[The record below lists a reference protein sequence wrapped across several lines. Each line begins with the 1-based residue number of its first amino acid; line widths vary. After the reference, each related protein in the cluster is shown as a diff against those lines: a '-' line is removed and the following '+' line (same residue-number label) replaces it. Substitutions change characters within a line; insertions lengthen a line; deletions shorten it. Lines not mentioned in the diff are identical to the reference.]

1 MASLGE
7 LAAVIAHEIQNS
19 LNFINNFSDIN
30 NEMKIEV
37 NAGDKAEVLSIADH
51 VKENMKDIYRHG
63 KCADAIVKNMLQHYE
78 AVEGKK
84 MNLPTL
90 LL

>member
-1 MASLGE
+1 MQVINQKASL
-7 LAAVIAHEIQNS
+7 LQMT
-19 LNFINNFSDIN
+19 LK
-30 NEMKIEV
+30 KIE
-37 NAGDKAEVLSIADH
+37 
-51 VKENMKDIYRHG
+51 KEIYRHG